1 MARLYM
7 DEQFPKVVSQLL
19 REMGHD
25 VLTVQ
30 EAGKDN
36 LGIPDED
43 VLTFAID
50 DNRAV
55 VTLNRDEFVR
65 LHRTNSQHCG
75 VIVCTNDSD
84 RPRMANRLHESIVTQ
99 ESLQGSLIRVVRP
112 AN

>member
-1 MARLYM
+1 M